1 MLLFRS
7 QWVSKERFLF
17 PQECF
22 RKPVVNIPFPR
33 SQTESV
39 FKAKI
44 FQPAALQDGE
54 LIRFLLSFFVSQ
66 LSFRLSFSTR
76 TSSEPSLFT
85 QTVIWREKKTQMMW
99 IIRMH
104 GREKQTHSE
113 ISVGGRLIL
122 LRGLS
127 DTELH
132 LLLAGVK
139 KGYQLFWCR
148 MGWRRMN
155 QTRCGLGFWRSWQ
168 DFVIFFQLLCT
179 MTCVLCLLRGLMLEE
194 FTVNK
199 SRLSGIAVDFQ
210 LFFSPV

>member
-1 MLLFRS
+1 MCIFKLVTIVSAVMLLFRS

-85 QTVIWREKKTQMMW
+85 QTVIWREKKPPNDVDNQNAWQREADSQRDLCRREAHSAERSLWYRASSAARRCEKRVSAVLMS
-99 IIRMH
+99 H
-104 GREKQTHSE
+104 GLT
-113 ISVGGRLIL
+113 
-122 LRGLS
+122 
-127 DTELH
+127 
-132 LLLAGVK
+132 
-139 KGYQLFWCR
+139 
-148 MGWRRMN
+148 
-155 QTRCGLGFWRSWQ
+155 
-168 DFVIFFQLLCT
+168 
-179 MTCVLCLLRGLMLEE
+179 
-194 FTVNK
+194 
-199 SRLSGIAVDFQ
+199 
-210 LFFSPV
+210 